1 MEWINY
7 HHLLYFWMVVREGG
21 VSKASEKLR
30 LSQPTVSGQI
40 RALEDSLGEKLFHK
54 VGRRLALTDFGRLV
68 YRYADEIFQLGKEL
82 TDTVKGRPTGRPL
95 RFVVGVVDVVPKL
108 IAYRLIEPALHMKEE
123 VRLLCVEDNLD
134 RLLSALALHEMDL
147 VISDAPIPSTIN
159 IRGYSHLLG
168 ESGTSVFAVSK
179 VAERYRRK
187 FPKSLDSAPLLL
199 PKPGTNVRRNL
210 DQWLATNEITPKI
223 VAEFQDSALA
233 KVFGQSG
240 VGLIVGPTVL
250 EQKICGQ
257 YGVKVVGRIPTVK
270 EQYYAISVERRLRH
284 PAVVTI
290 AEAARRE
297 LFA

>member
-21 VSKASEKLR
+21 VSKASEELR

-40 RALEDSLGEKLFHK
+40 RALEDSLGEKLFQR
-54 VGRRLALTDFGRLV
+54 VGRKLVLTDFGRV
-68 YRYADEIFQLGKEL
+68 VFRYADEIFHLGKEL

-123 VRLLCVEDNLD
+123 VRLLCIEDHLD
-134 RLLSALALHEMDL
+134 RLLSALALHEVDM
-147 VISDAPIPSTIN
+147 VISDAPIPATVN

-179 VAERYRRK
+179 VAERYRKK
-187 FPKSLDSAPLLL
+187 FPKSLESAPMLL
-199 PKPGTNVRRNL
+199 PKPGTNVRRSL
-210 DQWLATNEITPKI
+210 DQWLNSNQIAPKI

-240 VGLIVGPTVL
+240 VGLFIGPTVL
-250 EQKICGQ
+250 EQQVCRQHGAR
-257 YGVKVVGRIPTVK
+257 VVGRIAEVK

-290 AEAARRE
+290 AEAAKRE
-297 LFA
+297 LFV